1 MLQWDF
7 TEWALNTKNSW
18 GWWGWPFFRYY
29 NKLKFW
35 PNEKCI
41 IIQSSNN
48 ANISNT
54 LLLQK
59 QDFMTPKSTICYGS
73 MSSAKIP
80 NNQSPEYSPAS
91 EFCYATKSVAF
102 YLQLW
107 VWQFLG
113 YLTDNICTKTCSNT
127 DVVCLVRIHVF
138 IRSFNSCIS
147 YDVNKNMSLNL

>member
-1 MLQWDF
+1 M
-7 TEWALNTKNSW
+7 
-18 GWWGWPFFRYY
+18 YY
-29 NKLKFW
+29 NSIFQQCKHFQHFTTWFFFFSFSKQNILV
-35 PNEKCI
+35 NE
-41 IIQSSNN
+41 SEH
-48 ANISNT
+48 
-54 LLLQK
+54 QK

-73 MSSAKIP
+73 ISSAKIP
-80 NNQSPEYSPAS
+80 KNQSPEYSPAS

-113 YLTDNICTKTCSNT
+113 YLTDNICTKTCKNT